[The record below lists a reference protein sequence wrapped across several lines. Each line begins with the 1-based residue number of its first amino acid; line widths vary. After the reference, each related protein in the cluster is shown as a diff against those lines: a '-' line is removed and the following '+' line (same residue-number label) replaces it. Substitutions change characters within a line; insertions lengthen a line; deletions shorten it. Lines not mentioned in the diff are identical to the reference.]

1 MKMTPPSEASPP
13 PAPTPQNWV
22 ADRFEIRELIGSGGL
37 GDVYRAWDH
46 HLNRA
51 VAVKRVR
58 MQVNQNDRRL
68 VEQTWREAMTTAC
81 LQHPNIVTILD
92 YGIDALGAYVVM
104 ELIEGETLEDV
115 LVRGPLQFEDFLRFA
130 QQSLQAIVAA
140 HALGLIHRDLKPGN
154 FMITRSSADAAFQV
168 KILDF
173 GLAKYLDTP
182 QPQSID
188 HFNSLMGSIHY
199 MAPEQ
204 FQRLPIDHRTDLY
217 SLGCIFYEAVTG
229 HPAFDGENVSELIDA
244 HLKKLPHPMKELRRD
259 VSPRLDRWIMRLLE
273 KDAVKRPPSAAE
285 ALRTMP
291 TLAQCGNDP
300 TRTTGSIFRRTTKR
314 LPRPPTP

>member
-1 MKMTPPSEASPP
+1 MRMTPPEASSPP
-13 PAPTPQNWV
+13 SPPNPAPQNWV
-22 ADRFEIRELIGSGGL
+22 ANRFEIRELIGSGGL
-37 GDVYRAWDH
+37 GDVYRAQDH

-51 VAVKRVR
+51 VAIKRVR
-58 MQVNQNDRRL
+58 MQVAQNDRKL

-81 LQHPNIVTILD
+81 LQHPNIVTIFD
-92 YGIDALGAYVVM
+92 YGIDQLGAYVVM
-104 ELIEGETLEDV
+104 ELIEGETLEDI

-130 QQSLQAIVAA
+130 QQSLEAMIAA

-154 FMITRSSADAAFQV
+154 FMIARASTASLFQV

-173 GLAKYLDTP
+173 GLAKYLDAP

-188 HFNSLMGSIHY
+188 HFNSLMGSVHY

-217 SLGCIFYEAVTG
+217 SLGCIFYEAATG

-244 HLKKLPHPMKELRRD
+244 HLKQTPHPMKQLRRD
-259 VSPRLDRWIMRLLE
+259 ISPRLERWIARLLE
-273 KDAVKRPPSAAE
+273 KDASKRPPSAAE

-300 TRTTGSIFRRTTKR
+300 SRTTGSIFRKTTKR
-314 LPRPPTP
+314 LPKP

>member
-1 MKMTPPSEASPP
+1 MPDPSPPS
-13 PAPTPQNWV
+13 WV

-51 VAVKRVR
+51 VAIKRVR
-58 MQVNQNDRRL
+58 MQVQQNDRRL

-81 LQHPNIVTILD
+81 LQHPNIVTIFD
-92 YGIDALGAYVVM
+92 YGIDPDGAYVVM

-115 LVRGPLQFEDFLRFA
+115 LVRGPLQYEDFLRFA
-130 QQSLQAIVAA
+130 QQSLEAVIAA

-154 FMITRSSADAAFQV
+154 FMIARAAEASLFQV

-244 HLKKLPHPMKELRRD
+244 HLKKVPFPMKQLRRD
-259 VSPRLDRWIMRLLE
+259 ISPRLDRWISRLLE
-273 KDAVKRPPSAAE
+273 KDAGKRPPNAAE

-300 TRTTGSIFRRTTKR
+300 KRTTGSIFRIATRKI
-314 LPRPPTP
+314 PKP

>member
-1 MKMTPPSEASPP
+1 MRMTPPEASPP
-13 PAPTPQNWV
+13 SDSAPQSWV

-37 GDVYRAWDH
+37 GDVYRAMDH
-46 HLNRA
+46 HLNRP
-51 VAVKRVR
+51 VAIKRVR
-58 MQVNQNDRRL
+58 MQVAQNDRKL

-81 LQHPNIVTILD
+81 LQHPNIVTIFD
-92 YGIDALGAYVVM
+92 YGIDAQGAYVVM

-115 LVRGPLQFEDFLRFA
+115 LVRGPLQYEDFLRFA
-130 QQSLQAIVAA
+130 QQSLEAIIAA

-154 FMITRSSADAAFQV
+154 FMIARAATASLFQV

-188 HFNSLMGSIHY
+188 HFNSLMGSVHY

-244 HLKKLPHPMKELRRD
+244 HLKKTPFSMKQLRRD
-259 VSPRLDRWIMRLLE
+259 ISPRLERWISRLLE
-273 KDAVKRPPSAAE
+273 KDAAKRPPTAAE
-285 ALRTMP
+285 ALRSMP

-300 TRTTGSIFRRTTKR
+300 SRTTGSIFRITTKR
-314 LPRPPTP
+314 LPRVK

>member
-1 MKMTPPSEASPP
+1 MIPPEASTPPD
-13 PAPTPQNWV
+13 PAPQNWV

-51 VAVKRVR
+51 VAIKRVR
-58 MQVNQNDRRL
+58 MQVAQDDRKL

-81 LQHPNIVTILD
+81 LQHPNIVTIFD
-92 YGIDALGAYVVM
+92 YGIDQEGAYVVM
-104 ELIEGETLEDV
+104 ELLEGETLEDV
-115 LVRGPLQFEDFLRFA
+115 LLRGPLQFEDFLRFA
-130 QQSLQAIVAA
+130 QQSLEAVVAA

-154 FMITRSSADAAFQV
+154 FMIARAATASLFQV

-188 HFNSLMGSIHY
+188 HLNSLMGSVHY

-229 HPAFDGENVSELIDA
+229 HPAFDGETVSELIDA
-244 HLKKLPHPMKELRRD
+244 HLKKIPFPMKQLRRD
-259 VSPRLDRWIMRLLE
+259 ISPRLERWIFRLLE
-273 KDAVKRPPSAAE
+273 RDSAKRPPSAAE
-285 ALRTMP
+285 TLRTMP

-300 TRTTGSIFRRTTKR
+300 QRTTGSIFRKTSQ
-314 LPRPPTP
+314 RPPRL

>member
-1 MKMTPPSEASPP
+1 MRMIPPEPSSPID
-13 PAPTPQNWV
+13 PAPQNWV

-37 GDVYRAWDH
+37 GDVYRAMDH
-46 HLNRA
+46 HLQRP
-51 VAVKRVR
+51 VAIKRVR
-58 MQVNQNDRRL
+58 TQIVQNDRRL

-81 LQHPNIVTILD
+81 LQHPNIVTIFD
-92 YGIDALGAYVVM
+92 YGIDAQGAYVVM
-104 ELIEGETLEDV
+104 ELIEGESLEDV

-130 QQSLQAIVAA
+130 QQSLHAIVAA

-154 FMITRSSADAAFQV
+154 FMITRTSSDALFQV

-173 GLAKYLDTP
+173 GLAKYLDAP

-188 HFNSLMGSIHY
+188 HLNSLMCSIHY

-204 FQRLPIDHRTDLY
+204 FQRQPIDHRTDLY

-229 HPAFDGENVSELIDA
+229 HPAFDGTNVSELIDA
-244 HLKKLPHPMKELRRD
+244 HLKSLPYAMKQLRRD
-259 VSPRLDRWIMRLLE
+259 ITPRLDRWISRLLE
-273 KDAVKRPPSAAE
+273 KDPAKRPPSAAE

-300 TRTTGSIFRRTTKR
+300 KRTTGSIF
-314 LPRPPTP
+314 

>member
-1 MKMTPPSEASPP
+1 MSIETDPPVDPL
-13 PAPTPQNWV
+13 PQNWV

-37 GDVYRAWDH
+37 GDVYRALDH
-46 HLNRA
+46 QLGGRP
-51 VAVKRVR
+51 VAIKRVR

-81 LQHPNIVTILD
+81 LQHPNIVTIFD
-92 YGIDALGAYVVM
+92 YGIDPQGAYVVM

-115 LVRGPLQFEDFLRFA
+115 LVRGPLQFEDFFLFA
-130 QQSLQAIVAA
+130 QQSLQAVVAA

-154 FMITRSSADAAFQV
+154 FMVSRTSSQAPFNV

-173 GLAKYLDTP
+173 GLAKYLDVP

-188 HFNSLMGSIHY
+188 HLNSLMGSVHY

-217 SLGCIFYEAVTG
+217 SLGCIFYEALTG
-229 HPAFDGENVSELIDA
+229 HPAFDGESVTELIEA
-244 HLKKLPHPMKELRRD
+244 HLKKAPHPMKQLRRD
-259 VSPRLDRWIMRLLE
+259 ISPRLDRWIARFLE
-273 KDAVKRPPSAAE
+273 RDAAKRWPNAAE
-285 ALRTMP
+285 ALRAMP

-300 TRTTGSIFRRTTKR
+300 SRTTGVFQRTKTTQR
-314 LPRPPTP
+314 LPKPGNLKR

>member
-1 MKMTPPSEASPP
+1 MSEPEPSSVPD
-13 PAPTPQNWV
+13 PTQPQKWV

-58 MQVNQNDRRL
+58 MQVAQSDRRL

-81 LQHPNIVTILD
+81 LQHPNIVTIFD
-92 YGIDALGAYVVM
+92 YGIDSEGAFVVM

-115 LVRGPLQFEDFLRFA
+115 LTRGPLQYEDFLRFA
-130 QQSLQAIVAA
+130 QQTLEAIVVA

-154 FMITRSSADAAFQV
+154 FMIARSSADSPFHV

-173 GLAKYLDTP
+173 GLAKYLDCP
-182 QPQSID
+182 QPQSMD
-188 HFNSLMGSIHY
+188 HLNSLMGSVHY

-204 FQRLPIDHRTDLY
+204 FQRQPIDQRTDLY
-217 SLGCIFYEAVTG
+217 SLGCIFYESITG
-229 HPAFDGENVSELIDA
+229 HPAFDGENVSQLIDA
-244 HLKKLPHPMKELRRD
+244 HLKTLPYAMKHLRRD
-259 VSPRLDRWIMRLLE
+259 ISPRLEQWISRFLE
-273 KDAVKRPPSAAE
+273 KDPLKRPPSAAE
-285 ALRTMP
+285 ALATLPKLRDCRHDSRTASGSLFKKFMP
-291 TLAQCGNDP
+291 NTSNPNGD
-300 TRTTGSIFRRTTKR
+300 
-314 LPRPPTP
+314 

>member
-1 MKMTPPSEASPP
+1 MKMTPPPEASSPP
-13 PAPTPQNWV
+13 DPSPQNWV

-46 HLNRA
+46 PLNRA
-51 VAVKRVR
+51 VALKRVR
-58 MQVNQNDRRL
+58 MQVAQNDRRL

-81 LQHPNIVTILD
+81 LQHPNIVTIFD
-92 YGIDALGAYVVM
+92 YGIDAQGAYVVM

-115 LVRGPLQFEDFLRFA
+115 LVRGPLQFEDFLLFA
-130 QQSLQAIVAA
+130 QQSLNAIVAA

-154 FMITRSSADAAFQV
+154 FMVSRASADELFQV

-173 GLAKYLDTP
+173 GLAKYLDAP

-188 HFNSLMGSIHY
+188 HFNSLMGSVHY

-217 SLGCIFYEAVTG
+217 SLGCIFYEALTG

-244 HLKKLPHPMKELRRD
+244 HLKKVPHPMKQLRRD
-259 VSPRLDRWIMRLLE
+259 ISVRLERWIARFLE
-273 KDAVKRPPSAAE
+273 RDAAKRWPNAAE
-285 ALRTMP
+285 ALRGMP
-291 TLAQCGNDP
+291 SLAQCCNDP
-300 TRTTGSIFRRTTKR
+300 KRTTGI
-314 LPRPPTP
+314 

>member
-1 MKMTPPSEASPP
+1 MTPEASSPSDPVPP
-13 PAPTPQNWV
+13 SWV

-37 GDVYRAWDH
+37 CDVYRALDH
-46 HLNRA
+46 HLNRC
-51 VAVKRVR
+51 VAIKRVR

-81 LQHPNIVTILD
+81 LQHPNIVTIFD
-92 YGIDALGAYVVM
+92 YGIDAQGAYVVM

-115 LVRGPLQFEDFLRFA
+115 LVRGPLQFDDFLRFA

-154 FMITRSSADAAFQV
+154 FMVTRPSADAVFQV

-173 GLAKYLDTP
+173 GLAKYLDAP

-188 HFNSLMGSIHY
+188 HFNSLMGSVHY

-244 HLKKLPHPMKELRRD
+244 HLKKTPHPMKQLRRD
-259 VSPRLDRWIMRLLE
+259 ISPRLERWIARLLE
-273 KDAVKRPPSAAE
+273 KDAMKRPPSAAE

-300 TRTTGSIFRRTTKR
+300 KRTTGSIFRKTTRK
-314 LPRPPTP
+314 LPRP

>member
-1 MKMTPPSEASPP
+1 MMRMTPPEASTPP
-13 PAPTPQNWV
+13 EPAPQNCWV

-37 GDVYRAWDH
+37 GDVYRAHDH
-46 HLNRA
+46 HLNRS
-51 VAVKRVR
+51 VAIKRVR
-58 MQVNQNDRRL
+58 MQVAQNDRKL

-81 LQHPNIVTILD
+81 LQHPNIVTIFD
-92 YGIDALGAYVVM
+92 YGIDAQGAYVVM

-115 LVRGPLQFEDFLRFA
+115 LVRGPLQYEDFLRFA
-130 QQSLQAIVAA
+130 QQSLEAVIAA

-154 FMITRSSADAAFQV
+154 FMIARASTTALFQV

-204 FQRLPIDHRTDLY
+204 FQRQPIDHRTDLY

-229 HPAFDGENVSELIDA
+229 HPAFDGENVSQLIDA
-244 HLKKLPHPMKELRRD
+244 HLKKTPFSMKQLRRD
-259 VSPRLDRWIMRLLE
+259 ISPRLERWIARLLE
-273 KDAVKRPPSAAE
+273 KDATKRPPNAAE

-291 TLAQCGNDP
+291 TLAQCGYDP
-300 TRTTGSIFRRTTKR
+300 RRTTGSLGRMPTKD
-314 LPRPPTP
+314 LPRM

>member
-1 MKMTPPSEASPP
+1 MSTEADFPLEPNS
-13 PAPTPQNWV
+13 QNWV

-37 GDVYRAWDH
+37 GDVYRALDH
-46 HLNRA
+46 QLGGRP

-81 LQHPNIVTILD
+81 LQHPNIVTIFD
-92 YGIDALGAYVVM
+92 YGIDAQGAYVVM

-115 LVRGPLQFEDFLRFA
+115 LVRGPLQFEDFFLFA

-154 FMITRSSADAAFQV
+154 FMVSRLPGNETFNV

-173 GLAKYLDTP
+173 GLAKYLDAP

-188 HFNSLMGSIHY
+188 HFNSLMGSVHY

-217 SLGCIFYEAVTG
+217 SLGCIFYEALTG
-229 HPAFDGENVSELIDA
+229 HPAFDGENVTELIEA
-244 HLKKLPHPMKELRRD
+244 HLKKSPHAMKQLRRD
-259 VSPRLDRWIMRLLE
+259 ISPRLERWIARFLE
-273 KDAVKRPPSAAE
+273 RDAAKRWPNAAE
-285 ALRTMP
+285 ALRGMP
-291 TLAQCGNDP
+291 SLAQCGNDP
-300 TRTTGSIFRRTTKR
+300 SRTTGVFLRVKSTQKMPKR
-314 LPRPPTP
+314 GDVKK

>member
-1 MKMTPPSEASPP
+1 MKMTTEADSPLEPSA
-13 PAPTPQNWV
+13 QNWV

-37 GDVYRAWDH
+37 GDVYRALDH
-46 HLNRA
+46 HLNRP
-51 VAVKRVR
+51 VAIKRVR

-81 LQHPNIVTILD
+81 LQHPNIVTIFD
-92 YGIDALGAYVVM
+92 YGIDAQGAYVVM

-115 LVRGPLQFEDFLRFA
+115 LVRGPLQFEDFLLFA

-154 FMITRSSADAAFQV
+154 FMVTRPASDVAFNV

-173 GLAKYLDTP
+173 GLAKYLDVP

-188 HFNSLMGSIHY
+188 HLNSLMGSVHY

-244 HLKKLPHPMKELRRD
+244 HLKKTPHPMKQLRRD
-259 VSPRLDRWIMRLLE
+259 ISPRLERWIAKLLE
-273 KDAVKRPPSAAE
+273 KDAAKRWPTAAD
-285 ALRTMP
+285 ALRAMP

-300 TRTTGSIFRRTTKR
+300 RRTTSIIRKTTQKLPKPHNGKR
-314 LPRPPTP
+314 P

>member
-1 MKMTPPSEASPP
+1 MTPPETGSPSE
-13 PAPTPQNWV
+13 PAPKKWV
-22 ADRFEIRELIGSGGL
+22 GDRFEIQEMIGCGGL

-46 HLNRA
+46 HLERA

-58 MQVNQNDRRL
+58 LQPAQNDRRL

-81 LQHPNIVTILD
+81 LQHPNIVTIFD
-92 YGIDALGAYVVM
+92 YGIDAEGAYVVM
-104 ELIEGETLEDV
+104 ELIVGETLESI
-115 LVRGPLQFEDFLRFA
+115 LERGPLQFDDFLRFA
-130 QQSLQAIVAA
+130 RQTLEAIIAA

-154 FMITRSSADAAFQV
+154 FMIARASEAALFQV

-173 GLAKYLDTP
+173 GLAKYLDNP
-182 QPQSID
+182 EPQSID

-244 HLKKLPHPMKELRRD
+244 HLKKIPYSMKQLRSD
-259 VSPRLDRWIMRLLE
+259 ISPRLERWIARFLE
-273 KDAVKRPPSAAE
+273 KDPAKRTPSAAE
-285 ALRTMP
+285 ALKTLP
-291 TLAQCGNDP
+291 TLDQCAYDP
-300 TRTTGSIFRRTTKR
+300 ARTTGIIFQK
-314 LPRPPTP
+314 LIYRPPAD

>member
-1 MKMTPPSEASPP
+1 MNPAEAFPP
-13 PAPTPQNWV
+13 PDPAPQQWV

-51 VAVKRVR
+51 VAIKRVR
-58 MQVNQNDRRL
+58 MQVAQNDRRL

-81 LQHPNIVTILD
+81 LQHPNIVTIFD
-92 YGIDALGAYVVM
+92 YGIDPLGAYVVM

-130 QQSLQAIVAA
+130 EQSLEAIIAA

-154 FMITRSSADAAFQV
+154 FMIARASAAELFTV

-173 GLAKYLDTP
+173 GLAKYLDSP

-244 HLKKLPHPMKELRRD
+244 HLKKTPFPMKQLRRD
-259 VSPRLDRWIMRLLE
+259 ISPRLERWIIRLLE
-273 KDAVKRPPSAAE
+273 KNAAQRPPSAAD

-300 TRTTGSIFRRTTKR
+300 KRTTGSIFRITTRR
-314 LPRPPTP
+314 LPKP

>member
-1 MKMTPPSEASPP
+1 MTFPEATTPPD
-13 PAPTPQNWV
+13 PAPQNWV
-22 ADRFEIRELIGSGGL
+22 ADRFEIRDLIGSGGL

-46 HLNRA
+46 HLNRP
-51 VAVKRVR
+51 VAIKRVR
-58 MQVNQNDRRL
+58 LQVAQNDRRL
-68 VEQTWREAMTTAC
+68 IEQTWREAMTTAC
-81 LQHPNIVTILD
+81 LQHPNIVTIFD
-92 YGIDALGAYVVM
+92 YGIDAQGAYVVM

-115 LVRGPLQFEDFLRFA
+115 LLRGPLQFDDFLRFA

-154 FMITRSSADAAFQV
+154 FMITRKPPESLFQV

-173 GLAKYLDTP
+173 GLAKYLDAP

-188 HFNSLMGSIHY
+188 HLNSLMGSVHY

-244 HLKKLPHPMKELRRD
+244 HLKKTPHPMKQLRRD
-259 VSPRLDRWIMRLLE
+259 ISPRLERWIARLLE
-273 KDAVKRPPSAAE
+273 KDSSKRPPSAAD

-300 TRTTGSIFRRTTKR
+300 KRTTGSIFKKTTQH
-314 LPRPPTP
+314 LPKPSPQ

>member
-1 MKMTPPSEASPP
+1 MTPPEKTSPSN
-13 PAPTPQNWV
+13 PAPQSWV

-51 VAVKRVR
+51 VAIKRVR
-58 MQVNQNDRRL
+58 VQVVQNDRRL

-81 LQHPNIVTILD
+81 LQHPNIVNIFD
-92 YGIDALGAYVVM
+92 YGIDPQGAYVVM

-115 LVRGPLQFEDFLRFA
+115 LARGPLQFEDFLRFA
-130 QQSLQAIVAA
+130 QQSLEAIIAA

-154 FMITRSSADAAFQV
+154 FMITRASPTAPFNV

-188 HFNSLMGSIHY
+188 HLNSLMGSIHY

-229 HPAFDGENVSELIDA
+229 HPAFDGKTVS
-244 HLKKLPHPMKELRRD
+244 
-259 VSPRLDRWIMRLLE
+259 
-273 KDAVKRPPSAAE
+273 
-285 ALRTMP
+285 
-291 TLAQCGNDP
+291 
-300 TRTTGSIFRRTTKR
+300 
-314 LPRPPTP
+314 